1 LSDNEE
7 TLLEFP
13 CEFSIKTMGK
23 TDPHFENEVIEIV
36 LKHVPD
42 LYEGAVKSRPS
53 KGGKWVS
60 VTITITATSKAQLDA
75 IYMDLSSF
83 DKVVMSL

>member
-1 LSDNEE
+1 
-7 TLLEFP
+7 
-13 CEFSIKTMGK
+13 MGK
-23 TDPHFENEVIEIV
+23 ACPDFENEVTEII
-36 LKHVPD
+36 LKHIPD
-42 LYEGAVKSRPS
+42 LYEGAVSSRPS
-53 KGGKWVS
+53 KGGKWVA

>member
-1 LSDNEE
+1 MSDNED

-23 TDPHFENEVIEIV
+23 SDPYFEIEVTEIV
-36 LKHVPD
+36 LKHVPELND
-42 LYEGAVKSRPS
+42 GAVSSRPS
-53 KGGKWVS
+53 KGGKWQA
-60 VTITITATSKAQLDA
+60 VTITIIATSKAQLDA

>member
-23 TDPHFENEVIEIV
+23 ACPDFENEVTEII
-36 LKHVPD
+36 LKHIPD
-42 LYEGAVKSRPS
+42 LYEGAVSSRPS
-53 KGGKWVS
+53 KGGKWVA